1 MENLNDTV
9 DYSELLAA
17 YRTLWV
23 NRPLVASEEQSKE
36 VLLEMIGRD
45 LRDENSHPRARKNP
59 YAKFYL
65 ATKRIVD
72 STLTDD
78 KKIALMNTHI
88 EIFENIE
95 KND

>member
-1 MENLNDTV
+1 MKNLSDTV

-23 NRPLVASEEQSKE
+23 NRPIVSSEEQSKE
-36 VLLEMIGRD
+36 VLLEMIRRD

-65 ATKRIVD
+65 ATRRILD
-72 STLTDD
+72 STITDD
-78 KKIALMNTHI
+78 KKLVLMNAHI

-95 KND
+95 KN